1 MGLEEDLH
9 LVARLCCGWEP
20 TGLAVLVVRQ
30 EEEVVVDMCR
40 EEEDWVQEV
49 EEEAVMPMQAK
60 QVTMSFNRERTVE
73 TEKFALL
80 G

>member
-1 MGLEEDLH
+1 MGL
-9 LVARLCCGWEP
+9 AGR
-20 TGLAVLVVRQ
+20 VLRQ
-30 EEEVVVDMCR
+30 EEEEAVDMCR
-40 EEEDWVQEV
+40 EEEEWLQEV